1 MSETL
6 ITAAIWVGVLMVGYG
21 MMLLAI
27 HIDEWITARKEKRS
41 QGVPMKP
48 NPLYLETKSRRLQLL
63 IKPSLHA
70 KLRARATA
78 QDMSL
83 NELIHSILE
92 QYALV
97 SAWLIRKTDDD

>member
-1 MSETL
+1 
-6 ITAAIWVGVLMVGYG
+6 
-21 MMLLAI
+21 
-27 HIDEWITARKEKRS
+27 
-41 QGVPMKP
+41 
-48 NPLYLETKSRRLQLL
+48 L

-92 QYALV
+92 QYAD
-97 SAWLIRKTDDD
+97 AKE

>member
-1 MSETL
+1 MTKKTKDFKHPAQAFMTTGENL
-6 ITAAIWVGVLMVGYG
+6 IKPDSQEPG
-21 MMLLAI
+21 
-27 HIDEWITARKEKRS
+27 

-92 QYALV
+92 QYAD
-97 SAWLIRKTDDD
+97 AKE

>member
-1 MSETL
+1 MTETL
-6 ITAAIWVGVLMVGYG
+6 ITAAIWLGVLLVGFG

-27 HIDEWITARKEKRS
+27 HIDEWIAARKEKRS

-48 NPLYLETKSRRLQLL
+48 NPLYVETKSRRLQLL

-78 QDMSL
+78 LDMSL

-92 QYALV
+92 LYAD
-97 SAWLIRKTDDD
+97 ANAYIP

>member
-1 MSETL
+1 MTKKTKDFKHPAQAFMTTGENL
-6 ITAAIWVGVLMVGYG
+6 KKPE
-21 MMLLAI
+21 I
-27 HIDEWITARKEKRS
+27 HEPA

-48 NPLYLETKSRRLQLL
+48 NPLYVETKSRRLQLL

-92 QYALV
+92 QYAD
-97 SAWLIRKTDDD
+97 AKE